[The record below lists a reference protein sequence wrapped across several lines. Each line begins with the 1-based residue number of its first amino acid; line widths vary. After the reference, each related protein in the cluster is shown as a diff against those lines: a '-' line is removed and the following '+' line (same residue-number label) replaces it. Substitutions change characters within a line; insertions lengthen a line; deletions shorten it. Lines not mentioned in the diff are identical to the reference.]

1 MKIPLARI
9 ARSLVVIISLTFIQV
24 VASPILAPQY
34 LSPSA
39 EASTAGITTDG
50 LVLDWNSAD
59 SADRAIATGV
69 VPTYTTSGGGYYDL
83 NGTSQYIF
91 PNVGTSIGNVNGTR
105 FVSVFMWVYP
115 KGAGQL
121 LTQQDATTLNC
132 CYHTAIMEYTSTDQL
147 HVGLWNGTDQTS
159 VNLSSTIATPKNNW
173 YLVGLVYDGSKIN
186 GYINGVFAGST
197 SNFSYSPPGTAYYGI
212 GANDVTNII
221 VPESKGNMRVGGL
234 YVYNKAL
241 SASEALSNFNV
252 TAPRYGPTVTSP
264 TNQNIFTNRSA
275 TFSSTAC
282 TNTTSGSATCTYQWQ
297 RSTDG
302 GVTFSDI
309 AGATSVTYTTPV
321 VTLSSNG
328 HQFRLRAF
336 DPGTGTTTASDL
348 YTTTSAATLTVTE
361 LPSTDTDTAI
371 TTSGTRYATLAN
383 SNPLIPGTISTI
395 TLEAWVRPSTL
406 CDGAIACTIFTID
419 KSYLVQVVS
428 GKIRHYIGSGTA
440 WCDAG
445 VGKDTTD
452 AVVPGGQWTHVTFLR
467 VNANVKIYI
476 NGQLRSNLNSACS
489 PATQAANTNAFVI
502 GAKGANSEP
511 FLGHIDEVRMWSTD
525 RSSNAA
531 SDMHSNET
539 STSGLAAYWN
549 FNEGSGSIAYNQIPG
564 ATSASDLT
572 IVDSTAWDSSV
583 VFEEVVGAVYT
594 TRTFYR
600 TYITS
605 KGGWV
610 APAGLPAISALVVGG
625 GGGGG
630 YNSGGGGS
638 GGGVVF
644 TSPTVI
650 SGNLTVRVGAGGEGA
665 STTGELPSSG
675 FTSTFGAI
683 SAAGGNPGGN
693 YPTSQ
698 LGGSGVLTSTAT
710 SGSGGSG
717 APNNSTSGSAGS
729 LGYQS
734 AISGTTTR
742 YSGGGG
748 GGGWN
753 ANTGGGAGG
762 DGGGGAG
769 GITNSR
775 AGKNGTT
782 NTGGGGGGGSSA
794 GFLGGD
800 GGSGVII
807 VRWITAARPIF
818 TQPTNDTTTAGLTD
832 TITVSNNPISPLL
845 RNFQWQRS
853 TDTGTT
859 WSNITTGSGITS
871 NTYTTPI
878 LDTSTSGSRFQ
889 YRVIV
894 TDSDTAGLFI
904 VDTSTAVFIVI
915 NPPISISGT
924 YTVQKYGQTHTDTF
938 TAVNGTGTGNKT
950 FTFTPNRTGLTW
962 NGATANQATLT
973 VASTLGPGTYL
984 ETMTATDTRGA
995 QTSLGIS
1002 VVVTKADTV
1011 TVTTLALTDTYT
1023 GSALTFTP
1031 RFTVTGLLNSDT
1043 VTPIT
1048 WSYQGADNAGST
1060 YSTSTTRPM
1069 NAGSY
1074 TISGSAPLALND
1086 SYTAVR
1092 VETATLTINRATR
1105 TISMGAVTAPI
1116 KYGDTRTATAT
1127 PSLGSGDGVITFA
1140 TSTSDS
1146 CTVTSTTIRAVRPSG
1161 TCSFTATIARGNN
1174 FESAT
1179 STSPVTATLSRA
1191 DTLTVR
1197 VSNPV
1202 TLTFTGSAAT
1212 TLPTVTLVGLAHTD
1226 TGTATR
1232 LYSAPASLPGA
1243 PETYAALVDSPST
1256 PVDVESYTVGASFAF
1271 TSGASS
1277 NYLNVVVE
1285 TSTLRINQANQA
1297 PLRIALYNA
1306 WVGSPFTI
1314 LTEGGT
1320 GLGTVVETITAGS
1333 TATDCQ
1339 INSRVL
1345 TMTSTAESSC
1355 NILVTKAAT
1364 RNYRAETATATINFL
1379 ILVINQPSPPPGS
1392 GPNIALSGQS
1402 VITVDLVGAPTI
1414 SAISPSVI
1422 SLGAGGSLT
1431 ITGTGFG
1438 SSPLTVKFWRDKS
1451 VTITPAN
1458 GSTIV
1463 VPVADIATAG
1473 GQSGRI
1479 TVINV
1484 GGTAVSV
1491 ERLTIN
1497 P

>member
-1 MKIPLARI
+1 MRCSQLSRARI
-9 ARSLVVIISLTFIQV
+9 ARSLVAILVLTLLQTG
-24 VASPILAPQY
+24 LAPF
-34 LSPSA
+34 
-39 EASTAGITTDG
+39 ST
-50 LVLDWNSAD
+50 NSAL
-59 SADRAIATGV
+59 AYTQGTAT
-69 VPTYTTSGGGYYDL
+69 
-83 NGTSQYIF
+83 N
-91 PNVGTSIGNVNGTR
+91 
-105 FVSVFMWVYP
+105 
-115 KGAGQL
+115 
-121 LTQQDATTLNC
+121 
-132 CYHTAIMEYTSTDQL
+132 
-147 HVGLWNGTDQTS
+147 
-159 VNLSSTIATPKNNW
+159 
-173 YLVGLVYDGSKIN
+173 
-186 GYINGVFAGST
+186 
-197 SNFSYSPPGTAYYGI
+197 GTAYGGGGGSVNPANQNCSNGAIVAIGTTKSGQNLNSFMFVCKTINNDGSLAASEATTNVFGTTSESDRCSAGQIGI
-212 GANDVTNII
+212 GVRVIASNGGTL
-221 VPESKGNMRVGGL
+221 VGGVGL
-234 YVYNKAL
+234 ICGNPMSQGNLNTRSIMPDAL
-241 SASEALSNFNV
+241 SAGTVSTFTCATGRLLTGFVLRTGALVDQLTPKCSTFTGFAYAAVGAPTATVTGNSASVSFATVTGSIADTALTYTVSAVPNTGSTITVTGNSSPISVPGLVMRANYTITV
-252 TAPRYGPTVTSP
+252 TASNAYG
-264 TNQNIFTNRSA
+264 
-275 TFSSTAC
+275 SS
-282 TNTTSGSATCTYQWQ
+282 
-297 RSTDG
+297 
-302 GVTFSDI
+302 
-309 AGATSVTYTTPV
+309 
-321 VTLSSNG
+321 
-328 HQFRLRAF
+328 
-336 DPGTGTTTASDL
+336 
-348 YTTTSAATLTVTE
+348 
-361 LPSTDTDTAI
+361 PSTSSASASMTLPGGDTDTALMLTGTQYAEVNDSTGSPFDI
-371 TTSGTRYATLAN
+371 TGNITLQAWVYPTSTCTSDQAVVGKMNSYMLYCGGGVWRYVFDADGVNWGSGN
-383 SNPLIPGTISTI
+383 SNI
-395 TLEAWVRPSTL
+395 
-406 CDGAIACTIFTID
+406 
-419 KSYLVQVVS
+419 K
-428 GKIRHYIGSGTA
+428 
-440 WCDAG
+440 
-445 VGKDTTD
+445 
-452 AVVPGGQWTHVTFLR
+452 VVPNEWIHI
-467 VNANVKIYI
+467 AYVKSSTTLQIFVD
-476 NGQLRSNLNSACS
+476 GQLAQTVTGQ
-489 PATQAANTNAFVI
+489 PATMLPNNDKFQI
-502 GAKGANSEP
+502 GRYESGNFFNGE
-511 FLGHIDEVRMWSTD
+511 IDEVRVYNSARTQ
-525 RSSNAA
+525 AQIQT
-531 SDMHSNET
+531 DMHTYGPISQSN
-539 STSGLAAYWN
+539 LVAYYD
-549 FNEGSGSIAYNQIPG
+549 FNEGVTPTIFNRVSG
-564 ATSASDLT
+564 ATAATDLT
-572 IVDSTAWDSSV
+572 ITGSVTWPDVKVVDSTTV
-583 VFEEVVGAVYT
+583 PVYT
-594 TRTFYR
+594 NVRFDR
-600 TYITS
+600 SYITS
-605 KGGWV
+605 SGGWRV
-610 APAGLPAISALVVGG
+610 PNGVTRVRALVVAGGGGGGSDEGG

-630 YNSGGGGS
+630 GFIDTTTLTFSPNAIASITVGYGGIGAEGNHVFHASNGQNSVLGTLIAVGGGAGGSSVNDNDLLIRSGSAGGS
-638 GGGVVF
+638 GGG
-644 TSPTVI
+644 
-650 SGNLTVRVGAGGEGA
+650 GAGESGSNRSGGA
-665 STTGELPSSG
+665 GTGTGTARQG
-675 FTSTFGAI
+675 F
-683 SAAGGNPGGN
+683 AGGNGI
-693 YPTSQ
+693 
-698 LGGSGVLTSTAT
+698 
-710 SGSGGSG
+710 SGG
-717 APNNSTSGSAGS
+717 
-729 LGYQS
+729 
-734 AISGTTTR
+734 
-742 YSGGGG
+742 SGGGG
-748 GGGWN
+748 GGAIETGN
-753 ANTGGGAGG
+753 TDGDGVGGDGKTSDISGVNVIYGGGGGGGNGNTGSTSYAGS
-762 DGGGGAG
+762 DGGGGRGGSTSITAVGGTAG
-769 GITNSR
+769 LG
-775 AGKNGTT
+775 
-782 NTGGGGGGGSSA
+782 GGGGGGGSLATASSSVSFSGA
-794 GFLGGD
+794 D

-807 VRWITAARPIF
+807 IRYITASRPIF

-904 VDTSTAVFIVI
+904 VDTSTAVFMVI

-938 TAVNGTGTGNKT
+938 TAVNGTGTGDKT
-950 FTFTPNRTGLTW
+950 FTFTPNRAGLTW

-973 VASTLGPGTYL
+973 VASTLGPGTYP

-995 QTSLGIS
+995 QTSLAIS

-1043 VTPIT
+1043 VTPISWEYT
-1048 WSYQGADNAGST
+1048 GADNAGTT
-1060 YSTSTTRPM
+1060 YSISQTRPM

-1074 TISGSAPLALND
+1074 TISGSAPVALND

-1092 VETATLTINRATR
+1092 IETSTLTINRATR

-1127 PSLGSGDGVITFA
+1127 PSLGSGDGLITFA
-1140 TSTSDS
+1140 TTTSDS

-1202 TLTFTGSAAT
+1202 TLTYTGSTPA

-1277 NYLNVVVE
+1277 NYLNVVIE
-1285 TSTLRINQANQA
+1285 TSTLQINQANQA

-1320 GLGTVVETITAGS
+1320 GLGAVVETITAGS
-1333 TATDCQ
+1333 AATDCQ

-1364 RNYRAETATATINFL
+1364 RNFRAETATATINFL

-1402 VITVDLVGAPTI
+1402 VVTVDLVGAPTI
-1414 SAISPSVI
+1414 TAISPSVI

-1463 VPVADIATAG
+1463 VPVADIAAAG

-1479 TVINV
+1479 TVLNV
-1484 GGTAVSV
+1484 GGLAVSV
-1491 ERLTIN
+1491 DRLTIN